1 MSTNKILLKFA
12 KKGINLSPEAY
23 TKVINA
29 ENPIDF
35 ASSLIVKLKSDKFT
49 SKDLIS
55 VSGEIV
61 DEITGNHITEK
72 ENQETL
78 IEKQSKP
85 KTEQTP
91 EKPIEKQNKPKT
103 EQTPQVEKTP
113 IKPIKNQ
120 NKPKT
125 EQTPQVEKPVSM
137 ENLKKD
143 SDVKQ
148 KHVNEAI
155 LEASETVKDEKI
167 KFKRNL
173 EKSNVEY
180 DFEIIQDT
188 SKKSY
193 TSGELENLISY
204 FKSRYEKLYNIL
216 SKRPELRKPIKVA
229 DIDDSQDSLSM
240 ILMVKEIRSSKN
252 GHKIVDFEDDT
263 GSISVLFSNNNDELF
278 AEAEKLVRDEVIGVI
293 ANKSDDNNFAFGQQI
308 INPGVLRVP
317 EKEMDFGIVF
327 LSDVHIGSLTFLE
340 DAFTR
345 FIDWINCD
353 YGTEEQRRV
362 AEDVKYLII
371 GGDIVDGIGVYPNQE
386 KELAIKDITEQY
398 NEAAR
403 FLGNVRSD
411 IKIIIAPG
419 NHDASRVAE
428 PQPAVPEEYA
438 KALYELDNVEFI
450 SNPGVVSLDG
460 INVLIYHGR
469 SFDDLVMAV
478 KEFTHERNDLLMEE
492 LLQKRH
498 LAPIYGERTPLAS
511 ELEDYLVIDEVP
523 DVFHTGHVHINTYRR
538 FKGIHMINSGTFQTQ
553 TEFQKIYNIE
563 PTPAE
568 VPVLHK
574 GKYKHFKF
582 LWWGFLMKKN
592 IDEIIKISN
601 EIYDKGLVSGKA
613 GNISVRFKGEIGD
626 IIAITPTL
634 KSLSKLNEED
644 IVLVDLDGNVLTK
657 GKPSSEVNMHLEIY
671 KKRPDVNGIVH
682 THSPYATG
690 FAHSSKKIKRYEGFG
705 EIKTPYLA
713 EIDYEKPGS
722 DELAK
727 SASEGL
733 GSEDVLVLKK
743 HGVICVSDNLKEAE
757 LLAVFVEEIAKSQ
770 FITLMLNSVEDR
782 I

>member
-23 TKVINA
+23 NKVINA

-49 SKDLIS
+49 SKDLVS

-61 DEITGNHITEK
+61 DEITGNPITEK
-72 ENQETL
+72 DNQETL
-78 IEKQSKP
+78 IENQTKQ
-85 KTEQTP
+85 KTQQTP
-91 EKPIEKQNKPKT
+91 EKPIEKQTPQVEKTPIKPIENQSKPKT

-113 IKPIKNQ
+113 IKPIEN
-120 NKPKT
+120 
-125 EQTPQVEKPVSM
+125 QTPQVEKPVSM

-340 DAFTR
+340 DALTR

-582 LWWGFLMKKN
+582 L
-592 IDEIIKISN
+592 
-601 EIYDKGLVSGKA
+601 
-613 GNISVRFKGEIGD
+613 
-626 IIAITPTL
+626 
-634 KSLSKLNEED
+634 
-644 IVLVDLDGNVLTK
+644 
-657 GKPSSEVNMHLEIY
+657 
-671 KKRPDVNGIVH
+671 
-682 THSPYATG
+682 
-690 FAHSSKKIKRYEGFG
+690 
-705 EIKTPYLA
+705 
-713 EIDYEKPGS
+713 
-722 DELAK
+722 
-727 SASEGL
+727 
-733 GSEDVLVLKK
+733 
-743 HGVICVSDNLKEAE
+743 
-757 LLAVFVEEIAKSQ
+757 
-770 FITLMLNSVEDR
+770 
-782 I
+782 

>member
-1 MSTNKILLKFA
+1 MSTTNKILLKFA
-12 KKGINLSPEAY
+12 KKGINLSPDAY
-23 TKVINA
+23 DKVINA

-55 VSGEIV
+55 VSGETV
-61 DEITGNHITEK
+61 DEITGNKEIPEKDNQKTLTDAGEVKTEK
-72 ENQETL
+72 PQTTPTET
-78 IEKQSKP
+78 ETK
-85 KTEQTP
+85 
-91 EKPIEKQNKPKT
+91 KPIQNQTQTTPTETETKKPIQN
-103 EQTPQVEKTP
+103 QTPQKKD
-113 IKPIKNQ
+113 ISI
-120 NKPKT
+120 
-125 EQTPQVEKPVSM
+125 

-143 SDVKQ
+143 SDVKE
-148 KHVNEAI
+148 KHINKAI

-204 FKSRYEKLYNIL
+204 FQSRYEKLYNIL
-216 SKRPELRKPIKVA
+216 SKRPELRNPIKVA

-252 GHKIVDFEDDT
+252 GHKIVEFEDDT

-293 ANKSDDNNFAFGQQI
+293 ANKSKDNSFAFGQQI
-308 INPGVLRVP
+308 INPGVLRIP

-353 YGTEEQRRV
+353 YGSEEQRKI
-362 AEDVKYLII
+362 AEDVKYLVI

-403 FLGNVRSD
+403 FLGNIRSD

-511 ELEDYLVIDEVP
+511 ELEDYLVIEDVP

-538 FKGIHMINSGTFQTQ
+538 FKGVHMINSGTFQTQ

-574 GKYKHFKF
+574 GKYKHLKF
-582 LWWGFLMKKN
+582 L
-592 IDEIIKISN
+592 
-601 EIYDKGLVSGKA
+601 
-613 GNISVRFKGEIGD
+613 
-626 IIAITPTL
+626 
-634 KSLSKLNEED
+634 
-644 IVLVDLDGNVLTK
+644 
-657 GKPSSEVNMHLEIY
+657 
-671 KKRPDVNGIVH
+671 
-682 THSPYATG
+682 
-690 FAHSSKKIKRYEGFG
+690 
-705 EIKTPYLA
+705 
-713 EIDYEKPGS
+713 
-722 DELAK
+722 
-727 SASEGL
+727 
-733 GSEDVLVLKK
+733 
-743 HGVICVSDNLKEAE
+743 
-757 LLAVFVEEIAKSQ
+757 
-770 FITLMLNSVEDR
+770 
-782 I
+782 